1 MKFFG
6 WSALFF
12 AIFLQSQT
20 ALAKIYTSPILSDA
34 ANLVEIDPKKSKQIA
49 TKFLSQRKLT
59 DASPKGPSALPREDT
74 DNSLR
79 TPSSSIDAL
88 QILAHS
94 ELLLGDP
101 RTAFLHLE
109 NAERLAGNYD
119 LPLIALETQLI
130 RAELLWLQTNDLKK
144 VFPIVQ
150 RIEQALLQ
158 PMTSSSLVTS
168 LQYRL
173 AMIKGEIASVNGNR
187 VDAELEYKTASEILA
202 KVTKIDTIINYHI
215 EVGKHYLRYKSYDLA
230 LTELLTGYWMAIE
243 KDQSQELAKANY
255 QLAQLFKQRQ
265 VLDKALE
272 HLSRAADFY
281 RNFEQS
287 LVLGDVLKQMADIY
301 FLQGKYNLALVRYFN
316 VLDHE
321 YFARDIH
328 DVIELRLSIADT
340 YLQLFN
346 FTLAEQYLDKA
357 KNLVNY
363 TQIKPLKARTL
374 LLTASLAL
382 QQEQTAKALS
392 NARNALAIGQDLS
405 DNFIL
410 LQSYRVLSAA
420 YEQNGEFIESLN
432 ALKKFSILNANQQKR
447 LNEINEDVLKQQK
460 DIIEQSL
467 HYKGLEGELKVAQ
480 QEFRKFQ
487 NTAFGLFIIT
497 VLLVL
502 FVLRRGYIIDKL
514 KNEVKSLRQD
524 LYTHAR
530 SGLRNLRLLNK
541 KLQNSLARS
550 SATYEQW
557 QLGELINEP
566 FSDRLR
572 FVMFDLPFLRNTY
585 LELGYQS
592 GLELEK
598 SFGDF
603 IKSKIEKPS
612 RLYHFSDAMFL
623 YVEPNTKTT
632 VEPQHMFD
640 KICSWISE
648 FELERKISRKVHIGM
663 ADYPFLPR
671 AYTAINDQELIDI
684 LLLSTNLARGIEKN
698 SDESQWVYLR
708 AIENAP
714 AASFATDNIRLACK
728 QALNQGLIKVQSSCQ
743 NEDDIKKLT
752 LSE

>member
-6 WSALFF
+6 WSGLLF
-12 AIFLQSQT
+12 AILLQSQT
-20 ALAKIYTSPILSDA
+20 ALAKLYTSPVLNEA
-34 ANLVEIDPKKSKQIA
+34 ANLVEVDPKKSKKIA

-59 DASPKGPSALPREDT
+59 DASPKGPSAIPREET

-88 QILAHS
+88 QILAKVEIS
-94 ELLLGDP
+94 LGDP
-101 RTAFLHLE
+101 RNAFLHLE
-109 NAERLAGNYD
+109 NAERLANNYD
-119 LPLIALETQLI
+119 LPLIALETLLL
-130 RAELLWLQTNDLKK
+130 RAELLWLQTGDIKK
-144 VFPIVQ
+144 ALPIIQKV
-150 RIEQALLQ
+150 EQELLQ
-158 PMTSSSLVTS
+158 PHTTSSLITD
-168 LQYRL
+168 LQFRL
-173 AMIKGEIASVNGNR
+173 AMLKGEIASLEGDR
-187 VDAELEYKTASEILA
+187 VDAELEYKTAFEIL
-202 KVTKIDTIINYHI
+202 TKMTRIDTVINYHI
-215 EVGKHYLRYKSYDLA
+215 ELGKHYLRYKSYDLA

-243 KDQSQELAKANY
+243 KDRSRELAKANY

-272 HLSRAADFY
+272 HLARSADFY
-281 RNFEQS
+281 RNYEQS
-287 LVLGDVLKQMADIY
+287 KILGDVIKQMADIY

-316 VLDHE
+316 VLDNE
-321 YFARDIH
+321 YLARDIH
-328 DVIELRLSIADT
+328 DAIELRLSIADT

-346 FTLAEQYLDKA
+346 FTLSERYLDQA

-363 TQIKPLKARTL
+363 TQIKPLKARSL

-382 QQEQTAKALS
+382 QQEQTSTALNNARDALS
-392 NARNALAIGQDLS
+392 IGQDLS
-405 DNFIL
+405 DDLIL

-420 YEQNGEFIESLN
+420 YEQNGDFIEALN
-432 ALKKFSILNANQQKR
+432 ALKKSSILNANQQRR

-467 HYKGLEGELKVAQ
+467 HYKGLEEELKIAQ

-487 NTAFGLFIIT
+487 NTAFGLFVIT

-502 FVLRRGYIIDKL
+502 FVLRRGYVIDKL
-514 KNEVKSLRQD
+514 KGEVKALRLD

-530 SGLRNLRLLNK
+530 SGLQNLRLLNK

-550 SATYEQW
+550 SATFEQW
-557 QLGELINEP
+557 QLGELISEP

-572 FVMFDLPFLRNTY
+572 FVMFDLSFLRSTY
-585 LELGYQS
+585 LELGYQA
-592 GLELEK
+592 GLELER

-603 IKSKIEKPS
+603 IKSKVSRPA

-623 YVEPNTKTT
+623 YVEPNTKTAT
-632 VEPQHMFD
+632 EPQQMFD

-648 FELERKISRKVHIGM
+648 FEPERKISRKVHVGM